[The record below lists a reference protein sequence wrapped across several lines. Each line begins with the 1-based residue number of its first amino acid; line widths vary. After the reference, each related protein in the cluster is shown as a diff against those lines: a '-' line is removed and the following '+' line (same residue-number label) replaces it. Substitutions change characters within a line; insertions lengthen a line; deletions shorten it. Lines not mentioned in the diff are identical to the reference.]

1 MSSNKNIHKLVFTD
15 ENDLRIYESLPPTD
29 FKEFFMA
36 YFKYHKGD
44 NIEIT
49 DFTNPVT
56 FALFNSYIPKIDKN
70 EEEYL
75 KKDKRSN
82 TSAENGKKGGRPKKL
97 TLQEVKST
105 EFDTPKQEI
114 ENKPILSPQNIQDDN
129 LYHPEGESASNGLKI
144 GKNEVLKDDN
154 ENNIDDMGN
163 LLVFNQATGKYE
175 YPNKTK
181 EEIKEKVIKN
191 SLPTV
196 KIAATAQTPSI
207 PTFEE
212 VLKDEKDTIE
222 DIINDFNAGGMKS
235 RLQAPTRLNEL
246 LNRKWGRYYKE
257 QITEYI
263 NNRRIA

>member
-1 MSSNKNIHKLVFTD
+1 MNKTRVIKGSNIPSINLSKEIVTILSRLDAEEVKEIIVGIRD
-15 ENDLRIYESLPPTD
+15 YVYKDKESIVN
-29 FKEFFMA
+29 E
-36 YFKYHKGD
+36 
-44 NIEIT
+44 EIT
-49 DFTNPVT
+49 DIMDMVLDNINFI
-56 FALFNSYIPKIDKN
+56 AKG
-70 EEEYL
+70 YL
-75 KKDKRSN
+75 
-82 TSAENGKKGGRPKKL
+82 NGKKGGRPKKS

-105 EFDTPKQEI
+105 EFDTPQIEENVEN
-114 ENKPILSPQNIQDDN
+114 ENKADLSPSKPLVDN

-144 GKNEVLKDDN
+144 GKNEVIKDNN
-154 ENNIDDMGN
+154 ENNIEDMGN
-163 LLVFNQATGKYE
+163 LLAFNQATGKYE

-196 KIAATAQTPSI
+196 HIAATAQTPSI

-222 DIINDFNAGGMKS
+222 DIIKDFNAGGMKS

-263 NNRRIA
+263 NNRRVA

>member
-1 MSSNKNIHKLVFTD
+1 MNNNKNIHKLVFTD

-82 TSAENGKKGGRPKKL
+82 TSAENGKKGGRPKKSII
-97 TLQEVKST
+97 QEVKST
-105 EFDTPKQEI
+105 EFDTPKPEI
-114 ENKPILSPQNIQDDN
+114 ENKPILSPQIIQDDN
-129 LYHPEGESASNGLKI
+129 LYHPEGESASNGLKM
-144 GKNEVLKDDN
+144 GKNEALDN
-154 ENNIDDMGN
+154 EPKVLPNVK
-163 LLVFNQATGKYE
+163 LV
-175 YPNKTK
+175 
-181 EEIKEKVIKN
+181 
-191 SLPTV
+191 
-196 KIAATAQTPSI
+196 ATAQTPSI

-212 VLKDEKDTIE
+212 VLKDEKNNIE
-222 DIINDFNAGGMKS
+222 NIIKDFNAGGMKS

-263 NNRRIA
+263 NSRRVA